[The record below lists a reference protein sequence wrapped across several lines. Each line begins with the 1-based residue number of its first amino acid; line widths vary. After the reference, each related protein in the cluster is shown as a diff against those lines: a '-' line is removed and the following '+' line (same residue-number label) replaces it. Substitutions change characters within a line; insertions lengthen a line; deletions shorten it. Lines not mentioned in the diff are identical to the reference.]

1 MLLPPR
7 LLPVLCTLTPLA
19 KSPSGQPSKQ
29 NVAPFSPDGA
39 VSPLYPSCL
48 YNTIACHSSCYAITC
63 ACSAVACLA
72 AAVAYTPSS
81 IRPVT
86 STAGIIYAAA
96 IVSPTTADT
105 YTNNI
110 DDNTATDWS
119 MPLLRPELQNCKQQI
134 CTPCPI
140 TYFFIE

>member
-1 MLLPPR
+1 MLLPPW
-7 LLPVLCTLTPLA
+7 LLPALCTLTPLA

-48 YNTIACHSSCYAITC
+48 YNTIACHSSCYAIAC

-105 YTNNI
+105 L
-110 DDNTATDWS
+110 ATS
-119 MPLLRPELQNCKQQI
+119 TTTLLLTGVCPYCDQNCRIANSRSALLVQ
-134 CTPCPI
+134 
-140 TYFFIE
+140 